1 MSSASTLP
9 EDAAA
14 AARGFQPY
22 RHNDEALRHSLA
34 GLSSLD
40 AYTYLAQAQAMAAAY
55 PGNPYAAHPSLRSA
69 VTLCCL
75 DMFSH
80 IDIYCCRVLYVAAAQ
95 STCLA

>member
-9 EDAAA
+9 EDAVA

-69 VTLCCL
+69 VTLYCL
-75 DMFSH
+75 DVFSH
-80 IDIYCCRVLYVAAAQ
+80 IDIYCCRALYVAAAQ